1 MNYHEGDIIICI
13 VKDVV
18 KTTVFVET
26 ESGVKGS
33 IVFSEIAPGRI
44 RNIREYVVP
53 NKIIVCKVLDSRD
66 NHLFLSLRRVKE
78 KERKELIEQY
88 KKEKSY
94 NSIFRKILGE
104 DSEKII
110 NKIKTDNNLIEFI
123 EKARKEP
130 KLLEKYFD
138 KSQVAKIEK
147 VISEKKEKVKEIK
160 QEFIL
165 KCKEPNGIKILKSIL
180 SVNNNII
187 YLGSSRYVI
196 KITSNDLKKA
206 GSQMNSILETI
217 EKQAKKEKCEFAIK
231 K

>member
-1 MNYHEGDIIICI
+1 MEYNEGDIIICT

-26 ESGVKGS
+26 ETGIKGS
-33 IVFSEIAPGRI
+33 IVFSEVAPGRI

-66 NHLFLSLRRVKE
+66 DHLFLSLRRVKE

-94 NSIFRKILGE
+94 HSIFKKIIGE
-104 DSEKII
+104 ESEKII
-110 NKIKTDNNLIEFI
+110 SNIKSEHNLIEFL
-123 EKARKEP
+123 ESARKNP

-138 KSQVAKIEK
+138 KSQISKIEK
-147 VISEKKEKVKEIK
+147 VISEKKEKDKEIK
-160 QEFIL
+160 QEFTL
-165 KCKEPNGIKILKSIL
+165 KSKEPNGIKVLKEIL
-180 SVNNNII
+180 SIYDNII
-187 YLGSSRYVI
+187 YLGSSKYVI

-217 EKQAKKEKCEFAIK
+217 EKQAKKEKCDFLIK

>member
-33 IVFSEIAPGRI
+33 VVFSEIAPGRI